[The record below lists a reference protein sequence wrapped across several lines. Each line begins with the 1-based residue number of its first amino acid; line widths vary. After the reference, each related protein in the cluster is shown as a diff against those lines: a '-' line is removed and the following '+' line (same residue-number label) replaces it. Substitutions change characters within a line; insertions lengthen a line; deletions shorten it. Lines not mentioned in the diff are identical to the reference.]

1 MRADRNGKRRGTHLP
16 SLLASALAVL
26 ASWGTHPAFAAD
38 ALTLPD
44 RQFLNA
50 IGFDEHS
57 FALEKATKGQRR
69 HLHRLINNRRLSHA
83 RKLDLINSYLIAI
96 GIGAPLR

>member
-1 MRADRNGKRRGTHLP
+1 MRADLSRKRIGTHLA
-16 SLLASALAVL
+16 SLIGPVLAVL
-26 ASWGTHPAFAAD
+26 ASLGTHPAFAAD

-44 RQFLNA
+44 RQFLNG
-50 IGFDEHS
+50 IGYDEHS
-57 FALEKATKGQRR
+57 FALEKATKGQQR

-83 RKLDLINSYLIAI
+83 RKLELINSYLIAI

>member
-1 MRADRNGKRRGTHLP
+1 MRADRNGKRIATHLP
-16 SLLASALAVL
+16 RLLGSVLAVL
-26 ASWGTHPAFAAD
+26 TFLATHPAFAAD
-38 ALTLPD
+38 ALTLSD
-44 RQFLNA
+44 RQFLNG
-50 IGFDEHS
+50 IGYDERS
-57 FALEKATKGQRR
+57 FALEKATKGQQR